1 MRDRA
6 TLYLAEL
13 GGKAGGVE
21 AVDVQWDL
29 PARNLDKSLRSYLDN
44 GGEAPFS
51 LVRLDACLLA
61 SGGRACVHA
70 LCQVTRCML
79 LRR

>member
-1 MRDRA
+1 MRCAAVQVRDRA

-21 AVDVQWDL
+21 AVDVQWDV
-29 PARNLDKSLRSYLDN
+29 PARNLEKSLRTYLDN

-51 LVRLDACLLA
+51 LVRRGPGEGVADVKLL
-61 SGGRACVHA
+61 
-70 LCQVTRCML
+70 L
-79 LRR
+79 LM